1 MPPSWRRS
9 HGGPMFPRVARRP
22 RTCAALTAAVAL
34 LAVAGAVP
42 ASAAGPFEPNDNIG
56 QAYGPLT
63 GAADYSA
70 ALENRGDRDY
80 YIFYAAG
87 QAQLD
92 IAFSVGLVGCPTLLL
107 ADRNNGEVLGFVR
120 PGAGTTAHIRYTSPP
135 GGSRFFLTVETD
147 SCADPG
153 KAAPYTVRIDPGD
166 GVTGGASI
174 PPPTATGEPNDS
186 AGQAWGAADRP
197 DDVQRVAG
205 RLGRQPGLVR
215 LLR

>member
-1 MPPSWRRS
+1 MPPPWRRS
-9 HGGPMFPRVARRP
+9 HGGPMFACVARRL
-22 RTCAALTAAVAL
+22 RTCAAVTGAVAL
-34 LAVAGAVP
+34 LAAAGAVP

-63 GAADYSA
+63 GAIDYSA
-70 ALENRGDRDY
+70 ALESRSDRDY
-80 YIFYAAG
+80 YIFYAAS

-92 IAFSVGLVGCPTLLL
+92 IAFTVGLAGCPTLVL

-120 PGAGTTAHIRYTSPP
+120 PSAGTTAHIRYTSPP

-186 AGQAWGAADRP
+186 AGPAGGAPTAP
-197 DDVQRVAG
+197 AQ
-205 RLGRQPGLVR
+205 VR
-215 LLR
+215 